1 MGTVATRDQ
10 VCIGGGEKIV
20 RELFFFLHISQAS
33 EHGVSGCHYIYMSVR
48 DSTRK
53 VAGSSRSFTEV
64 LNLQLGT
71 AYLPCRYSEHTKGGF
86 PVVII
91 MKYITLVRPAT
102 SGGVP
107 PPYFVADCTYIIHLA
122 LAACNP
128 HICMPSSKHGSHI
141 FMKIKWDFTIF

>member
-1 MGTVATRDQ
+1 M
-10 VCIGGGEKIV
+10 
-20 RELFFFLHISQAS
+20 
-33 EHGVSGCHYIYMSVR
+33 SGFHYIYTSVR

-102 SGGVP
+102 IDGVP

-141 FMKIKWDFTIF
+141 FMKIKWDLTIF